1 MFEYIIYGCGK
12 TAESEEECKM
22 EKKIREGVGRGD
34 RKFLGNI
41 LMISGKF
48 PGSREM
54 RPVTKSHTLLGWD
67 LLLE

>member
-1 MFEYIIYGCGK
+1 
-12 TAESEEECKM
+12 M

-54 RPVTKSHTLLGWD
+54 SLVTKSHTLYICIVKR
-67 LLLE
+67 